1 MQKLI
6 FSLWIAIVALTQV
19 TTAEDVPSYKVF
31 HKACEKGDVE
41 TVKEFLR
48 KEPGG

>member
-6 FSLWIAIVALTQV
+6 FTLWMAISSLAQV
-19 TTAEDVPSYKVF
+19 TAEDEPSYVIF

-41 TVKEFLR
+41 AVKEFLR
-48 KEPGG
+48 KEPGE